1 MNNAKLSLIAASTAM
16 MLGTLSGC
24 GGSSD
29 DPKPDNIPKTIEST
43 HAEISGTAVKGTFE
57 NALVSFE
64 QINGS
69 NLNVIAGENT
79 DATGGAFVEVVGEQ
93 GFGIGSVMK
102 VSVKARGDTV
112 MICDAAVC
120 GSASWGGN
128 VSGSDLADTELL
140 SYIYLDVP
148 YGNNADSQA
157 DANFIANAFTT
168 MASRLIADDIAAGKN
183 VSSPELL
190 LIAQQKYSALVL
202 RALGYEDT
210 KTNVFTEQFLSVE
223 NSDNLIERVDCE
235 DEPVYAEIEVP
246 VLDDNG
252 DPVLDD
258 DGNPVTETVQEM
270 APVLDENGDP
280 VLDDDGNPVTEP
292 VQVVDTDGNLVTE
305 EVCEDIWYSDKKIL
319 MSVLNSSFAH
329 YESGYTQQ
337 SVLDSS
343 YANLKAAIAGNEEAL
358 VALREYHV
366 AAIDAHPIMQGFGI
380 GADYF
385 IDVELPLFIETTASG
400 PVQEITTPENMATA
414 IITARNRIG
423 DGEAETMA
431 FDGDVNTKWLDH
443 NDWAGSPTA
452 EDPSWVQVQFAEPQA
467 VTSLFIT
474 SANDGPERDP
484 ENFNLQGSVDGGT
497 WVKLAEFIGESFD
510 ERFER
515 KEFRFSNGL
524 EYMYYR
530 LNITKNKGDNTL
542 MQLAEIAM
550 IGPIY
555 TSVDHTDP
563 IGTGT
568 ITARNRI
575 GDGEAE
581 TMAFDNNPETKW
593 LDHNGWAG
601 APTAENPSWA
611 QVDFDMPVAV
621 SVLGLTSAND
631 GPERDPENFSV
642 QGSNDG
648 GTTWVT
654 LGTWIG
660 ESFDERF
667 ERKLFNFDNTLAF
680 NSYRLNITKNKGDN
694 TLMQVGEIEFIGPKI
709 PDQNHG
715 MTIGAD
721 ITARNRIGDGE
732 AETMAFDGDVNT
744 KWLDHNDWAGAPTV
758 ENPSW
763 LLIQL
768 PAAAT
773 VNKLALTSAN
783 DGPERDPEN
792 FDLQGSADGETWVA
806 LSSWIGES
814 FDERFERK
822 VFSFSN
828 DLAFSYYRFNITKN
842 KGDNTL
848 MQIAEIE
855 MIGPQY
861 SSIDHSDTDGVVIT
875 ARNRIGDGEAETMV
889 FDNNVNTKWLDHN
902 DWSGA
907 PTDENPAWVQV
918 DLPNAKIVG
927 SIAITSANDGPE
939 RDPENFNVQGSNDG
953 GITWTTVGN
962 WVGESWDN
970 RFERKLFDMGNG
982 FAFESYRINIT
993 KNKGDNTLM
1002 QIAEI
1007 ELIGP
1012 DL

>member
-1 MNNAKLSLIAASTAM
+1 MNNTKLSLIAASTAM

-24 GGSSD
+24 GGSD
-29 DPKPDNIPKTIEST
+29 DPNPEDIPKVIET
-43 HAEISGTAVKGTFE
+43 TYAEISGNVIKGTME
-57 NALVSFE
+57 NASISFKQLNGTNININSDAKTDTKGNAVIDVAGDAGYGLDSIIKVIVSADS
-64 QINGS
+64 QT
-69 NLNVIAGENT
+69 LMV
-79 DATGGAFVEVVGEQ
+79 
-93 GFGIGSVMK
+93 
-102 VSVKARGDTV
+102 
-112 MICDAAVC
+112 CDAAQC
-120 GSASWGGN
+120 GDASVGDM
-128 VSGSDLADTELL
+128 VSGTSLAGTELYSL
-140 SYIYLDVP
+140 SHLNVP
-148 YGNNADSQA
+148 YGNGADGQA
-157 DANFIANAFTT
+157 DTAFIVNAFTT
-168 MASRLIADDIAAGKN
+168 LATQLIERDIATGKN
-183 VSSPELL
+183 VSTLQLLEL
-190 LIAQQKYSALVL
+190 AQAEYSTVVL
-202 RALGYEDT
+202 RALGYDDS
-210 KTNVFTEQFLSVE
+210 KTNVFTEQLVSAE
-223 NSDNLIERVDCE
+223 SKDNFVVDETCE
-235 DEPVYAEIEVP
+235 DLPVVDEN
-246 VLDDNG
+246 D
-252 DPVLDD
+252 
-258 DGNPVTETVQEM
+258 Q
-270 APVLDENGDP
+270 PVLDEE
-280 VLDDDGNPVTEP
+280 GNAT
-292 VQVVDTDGNLVTE
+292 TE
-305 EVCEDIWYSDKKIL
+305 ETCEDVYAESSKTTL
-319 MSVLNSSFAH
+319 SLLNASFAH
-329 YESGYTQQ
+329 FAPGYSQKSTLATAY
-337 SVLDSS
+337 S
-343 YANLKAAIAGNEEAL
+343 NLEAALSGNEEAL
-358 VALREYHV
+358 VALRQPLYDAINTSSV
-366 AAIDAHPIMQGFGI
+366 AQELGLTADDVIDLT
-380 GADYF
+380 
-385 IDVELPLFIETTASG
+385 LPLFDVSSSSG
-400 PVQEITTPENMATA
+400 PVQEITTDENMATA

-423 DGEAETMA
+423 DGEAEAMA

-443 NDWAGSPTA
+443 NDWSGAPTA
-452 EDPSWVQVQFAEPQA
+452 EDPSWIQVQFAESQA

-484 ENFNLQGSVDGGT
+484 ENFNLQGSADGET
-497 WVKLAEFIGESFD
+497 WVKLADFIGESFD

-515 KEFRFSNGL
+515 KEFRFSNGI
-524 EYMYYR
+524 EYSYYR

-550 IGPIY
+550 VGPIY

-563 IGTGT
+563 AGSGT

-593 LDHNGWAG
+593 LDHNDWGG

-631 GPERDPENFSV
+631 GPERDPENFNV

-654 LGTWIG
+654 VGTWVG

-680 NSYRLNITKNKGDN
+680 SSYRFNITKNKGDN
-694 TLMQVGEIEFIGPKI
+694 TLMQIAEIEFIGPKMA
-709 PDQNHG
+709 DLNHG
-715 MTIGAD
+715 MTPGTD

-744 KWLDHNDWAGAPTV
+744 KWLDHNDWAGAPTD
-758 ENPSW
+758 EAPSW
-763 LLIQL
+763 VQVQL
-768 PAAAT
+768 TEAAT

-822 VFSFSN
+822 LFTFSN

-855 MIGPQY
+855 LIGPEY
-861 SSIDHSDTDGVVIT
+861 SSIDHSSTDGVVIT

-889 FDNNVNTKWLDHN
+889 FDNDVNTKWLDHN
-902 DWSGA
+902 DWAGA
-907 PTDENPAWVQV
+907 PTEENPAWVQV
-918 DLPNAKIVG
+918 DLPSAKIVG

-939 RDPENFNVQGSNDG
+939 RDPENFNLQGSNDG
-953 GITWTTVGN
+953 GVTWTTVGN

-970 RFERKLFDMGNG
+970 RFERKLFDMANG
-982 FAFESYRINIT
+982 FAYESYRINIT